1 VSLTGVSYPMNT
13 RDEPSRLTSSK
24 RHQVDMPRL
33 PRFTFVPRVL
43 LIGDLEVVKGNQQ
56 RLVPVARIVKLLMRG
71 EVLSKD
77 SEGLRRPSYVNQY
90 E

>member
-1 VSLTGVSYPMNT
+1 MA
-13 RDEPSRLTSSK
+13 
-24 RHQVDMPRL
+24 RL